1 MTHKDSKQN
10 SDTKKDS
17 DKTKN
22 ELEQESASEIV
33 LKEAKKDY
41 ELENKR
47 EEVLQL
53 EEQEKCLKLEFFSR
67 EELCSKIEELKET
80 LKERDESLKK
90 ITLEND
96 NSKSKFMHLQA
107 EFENAQKRWYKN
119 RQELRTQYTASVL
132 KNFLS
137 LYDSFKKAL
146 ENDPENQTLKSFF
159 NQFLNIFKSYQ
170 AEPIDV
176 NINDSFDYSI
186 HEALSSIE
194 KDNLPENSIIDII
207 QDGWKIGK
215 DVLRYTKV
223 VISKKPKPP
232 EAELEKEKSEV
243 EEDSEKSEEENLENN
258 ENSEK
263 N

>member
-17 DKTKN
+17 DETKN

-53 EEQEKCLKLEFFSR
+53 EEQEECLQLEFFSR
-67 EELCSKIEELKET
+67 EELCTKIEELKET

-107 EFENAQKRWYKN
+107 EFENAQKRWHKS
-119 RQELRTQYTASVL
+119 RLELRTQYTASVL

-146 ENDPENQTLKSFF
+146 ESDPENETLKSFF

-194 KDNLPENSIIDII
+194 KDDLPENSIIDII

-232 EAELEKEKSEV
+232 EPEPEKEKSEV
-243 EEDSEKSEEENLENN
+243 KEDSEKSEEENLENN